1 MTFEQ
6 MFLFGLFF
14 TVFAMLIWGKYRY
27 DLVAFSALVIALV
40 VGVVPYKDAFS
51 GFGHPATIIIALVL
65 VVSRGLI
72 NSGAIDL
79 ITRRLLATERPVAK
93 HIGIMGVVGGVLSAF
108 INNVAA
114 LAILMPVD
122 MQAAGKAKR
131 IVGITLM
138 PLAFATILGGMITL
152 IGTPPNIIIAAY
164 RETATGTPFSMFDF
178 APVGIACT
186 IAGICFIA
194 LAGWRLI
201 PVDKTKS
208 DGNSTF
214 SSLDDYIAELVV
226 GEESPALGQMVR
238 DLDGDAEEADV
249 EIIGLVRRGKRLP
262 GRARTNE
269 IRKGD
274 MLVVEAPPGP
284 IDKFRAALK
293 LSFVGEER
301 QTKVASEGMAL
312 MEVVVPDDSRIV
324 DRSAMDVKLLYRQNT
339 SLLGVSRKGKRFVER
354 VRHLPIQ
361 PGDVLLLLGSAEQ
374 LPSVANWLGV
384 LPLRE
389 RGLNVTQHKQAGLA
403 VGLFGV
409 AILLASL
416 GVLQL
421 AVALAAVVVLYV
433 LLKIVPISTL
443 YEQIEWPVIVLLGS
457 MIPLGTALETAGGTG
472 LIANAIVSF
481 TEPFPI
487 AIVLTVLMIVTM
499 TLSDLL
505 NNTATAVIAAPIAVN
520 IATALE
526 VSPDPF
532 LMAVA
537 VAASCA
543 FLTPIGHKNN
553 TLIMGP
559 GGYRFGDYWRMGLP
573 LEIIVIAV
581 SVPMILLVWPLQV

>member
-6 MFLFGLFF
+6 MFLFGLFIA
-14 TVFAMLIWGKYRY
+14 VFAMLIWGKYRY
-27 DLVAFSALVIALV
+27 DLVAFSALVIALI

-65 VVSRGLI
+65 IVSRGLI

-79 ITRRLLATERPVAK
+79 ITRRVIATERPVAQ
-93 HIGIMGVVGGVLSAF
+93 HIGILGVVGGVLSAF

-178 APVGIACT
+178 APVGIVCT
-186 IAGICFIA
+186 IAGISFIA
-194 LAGWRLI
+194 LVGWRLI
-201 PVDKTKS
+201 PVDASKS
-208 DGNSTF
+208 EDTSNF
-214 SSLDDYIAELVV
+214 SSLDNYIAELVV
-226 GEESPALGQMVR
+226 GEDSPALGQMVR
-238 DLDGDAEEADV
+238 DLDIQAEESDV
-249 EIIGLVRRGKRLP
+249 VVLGLVRKGRRLP

-274 MLVVEAPPGP
+274 VLVVEAPPGP
-284 IDKFRAALK
+284 IDKFRAAMK
-293 LSFVGEER
+293 LSFIGEDRHE
-301 QTKVASEGMAL
+301 KIASEGMAL
-312 MEVVVPDDSRIV
+312 LEVVVPDDSRIIG
-324 DRSAMDVKLLYRQNT
+324 RSAMDVRLLYRQNT
-339 SLLGVSRKGKRFVER
+339 TLLGVSRKGKRFVER
-354 VRHLPIQ
+354 VRHLTIE
-361 PGDVLLLLGSAEQ
+361 PGDVLLLLGAAEH

-389 RGLNVTQHKQAGLA
+389 RGLNVTQHKRAGLA

-416 GVLQL
+416 GILQL
-421 AVALAAVVVLYV
+421 AVALAAVVIFYV
-433 LLKIVPISTL
+433 FLKIVPISTL
-443 YEQIEWPVIVLLGS
+443 YEQVEWPVIVLLGS

-472 LIANAIVSF
+472 LIANAIVTF
-481 TEPFPI
+481 TAPYPI

-505 NNTATAVIAAPIAVN
+505 NNTATAVISAPIAVN
-520 IATALE
+520 IATALN
-526 VSPDPF
+526 VNPDPF

-573 LEIIVIAV
+573 LEIIVIVV
-581 SVPMILLVWPLQV
+581 SVPTILFVWPP

>member
-14 TVFAMLIWGKYRY
+14 AVFAMLIWGKYRY
-27 DLVAFSALVIALV
+27 DLVAFSALVIALI

-72 NSGAIDL
+72 NSGAIDV
-79 ITRRLLATERPVAK
+79 ITRQLLATERPVAQ
-93 HIGIMGVVGGVLSAF
+93 HIGILGVVGGVLSAF

-186 IAGICFIA
+186 IAGISFIA
-194 LAGWRLI
+194 LVGWRLI
-201 PVDKTKS
+201 PIDTSKS
-208 DGNSTF
+208 ADSSSF
-214 SSLDDYIAELVV
+214 SSLDNYIAELVV
-226 GEESPALGQMVR
+226 GEDNPVLGQMVR
-238 DLDGDAEEADV
+238 DLDSQADEFDV
-249 EIIGLVRRGKRLP
+249 VIVGLVRNGRRLP

-274 MLVVEAPPGP
+274 ILVVEAPPGP
-284 IDKFRAALK
+284 IDKFRSALK
-293 LSFVGEER
+293 LSFIGEDR
-301 QTKVASEGMAL
+301 HAKIASEGMAL
-312 MEVVVPDDSRIV
+312 MEVVVPDDSRIIG
-324 DRSAMDVKLLYRQNT
+324 RSAMDVRLLYRQST
-339 SLLGVSRKGKRFVER
+339 TLLGVSRKGKRFVER
-354 VRHLPIQ
+354 VRHLPIE
-361 PGDVLLLLGSAEQ
+361 PGDVLLLLGASEH

-389 RGLNVTQHKQAGLA
+389 RGLNVTQHKQASLA

-409 AILLASL
+409 AIVLASL

-433 LLKIVPISTL
+433 ILKIVPISTL

-457 MIPLGTALETAGGTG
+457 MIPLGSALETAGGTD
-472 LIANAIVSF
+472 LIANAIVSL
-481 TEPFPI
+481 TAPYPI
-487 AIVLTVLMIVTM
+487 AVVLTVLMVVTM

-520 IATALE
+520 IANTLN

-573 LEIIVIAV
+573 LEIIVIVV
-581 SVPMILLVWPLQV
+581 SVPTILLVWPL

>member
-1 MTFEQ
+1 
-6 MFLFGLFF
+6 
-14 TVFAMLIWGKYRY
+14 
-27 DLVAFSALVIALV
+27 
-40 VGVVPYKDAFS
+40 
-51 GFGHPATIIIALVL
+51 
-65 VVSRGLI
+65 
-72 NSGAIDL
+72 
-79 ITRRLLATERPVAK
+79 
-93 HIGIMGVVGGVLSAF
+93 MGVVGGVLSAF

-186 IAGICFIA
+186 IAGISFIA
-194 LAGWRLI
+194 LVGWRLI
-201 PVDKTKS
+201 PVDTSKS

-226 GEESPALGQMVR
+226 GEDSPVLGKMVR

-284 IDKFRAALK
+284 IDKFRSALK
-293 LSFVGEER
+293 LSFVGEDR

-324 DRSAMDVKLLYRQNT
+324 DRSAMDVKLLDRQNT
-339 SLLGVSRKGKRFVER
+339 SLLGVSRKGTRFVER

-481 TEPFPI
+481 TAPYPI
-487 AIVLTVLMIVTM
+487 AVVLTVLMVVTM

-573 LEIIVIAV
+573 LEIIVIVV